1 MASAIRSRTI
11 QKGIDPRD
19 FSLCAF
25 GGGGPLQAVG
35 VAEIL
40 GISEVI
46 IPQNPGIMCAFGLL
60 ISRIEYHAVKT
71 LLMTKTQL
79 NLSTLNETLSEMKS
93 DLFSIFERDKADT
106 KLINFEAFTDLRYV
120 GQGYEL
126 KVPLNSNALE
136 LEDLEQVWDAFHKQH
151 KKEYGHN
158 FLSADIEMV
167 SVKLKGQIKKENSR
181 DEFSFN
187 TNIDEIVSLLTIPS
201 TKVEFSIDGK
211 PQSFETELIDRK
223 TLAGGA
229 QITGPNVIY
238 QEDSTTIVPPGWTM
252 TVDDDLTLR
261 LKKMDNDN
269 G

>member
-1 MASAIRSRTI
+1 M
-11 QKGIDPRD
+11 
-19 FSLCAF
+19 
-25 GGGGPLQAVG
+25 
-35 VAEIL
+35 
-40 GISEVI
+40 
-46 IPQNPGIMCAFGLL
+46 
-60 ISRIEYHAVKT
+60 
-71 LLMTKTQL
+71 
-79 NLSTLNETLSEMKS
+79 
-93 DLFSIFERDKADT
+93 
-106 KLINFEAFTDLRYV
+106 
-120 GQGYEL
+120 
-126 KVPLNSNALE
+126 
-136 LEDLEQVWDAFHKQH
+136 EQVWDAFHKKH

-187 TNIDEIVSLLTIPS
+187 TNIDEIVSRLTRPC

-261 LKKMDNDN
+261 LKKMDNNN